1 MQQRKQKQQD
11 YWIELVEE
19 KERGKE
25 SFLREFYRRFDG
37 ISVFYLFRNQE
48 DEVRRGILDRR
59 LVIFNRGFEYG
70 RKSFIDDVR
79 RRGIE
84 GEDRGYLQEERKFR
98 GMDSNGEDYYRS
110 GEREVEIQE
119 IVRSRSQ
126 EEEMYD
132 YIIKKQDK
140 SDRFIFNQYDRLGDI
155 MFQYQSRLLE
165 SGREFL
171 DYDFRLKLTDLGRS
185 EFFVRLFYNLNRG
198 NSDLRFGR
206 LQNLDFLKT
215 LINFRF
221 LVDDNV
227 QLDRRQDVDV

>member
-1 MQQRKQKQQD
+1 
-11 YWIELVEE
+11 
-19 KERGKE
+19 
-25 SFLREFYRRFDG
+25 
-37 ISVFYLFRNQE
+37 
-48 DEVRRGILDRR
+48 
-59 LVIFNRGFEYG
+59 
-70 RKSFIDDVR
+70 
-79 RRGIE
+79 
-84 GEDRGYLQEERKFR
+84 
-98 GMDSNGEDYYRS
+98 MDSNGEDYYRS

-171 DYDFRLKLTDLGRS
+171 DYNFRLKLTDLGRN

-198 NSDLRFGR
+198 NSGLRFGR